1 MEPSSGAY
9 TNGAVLLF
17 GTRFFVRGNL
27 RSDCPSARDEPY
39 RILSRY
45 SKS

>member
-1 MEPSSGAY
+1 MEPSSVAY
-9 TNGAVLLF
+9 KNGAMLSF
-17 GTRFFVRGNL
+17 GTRFFVRGNR
-27 RSDCPSARDEPY
+27 RSDCPSACDEPY